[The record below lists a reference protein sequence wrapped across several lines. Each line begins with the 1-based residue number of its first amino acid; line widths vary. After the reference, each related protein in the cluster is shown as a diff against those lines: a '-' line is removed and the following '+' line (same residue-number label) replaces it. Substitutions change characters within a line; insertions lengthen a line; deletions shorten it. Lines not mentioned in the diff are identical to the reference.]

1 MMSIADFEHPGGDA
15 MRDEIARLEERI
27 EALRGERERCRKIA
41 LAARL
46 LAIAGAIWL
55 LLVVV
60 TILPFIASTFLAA
73 VAAALGGAVLMG
85 SNKTTWEQTDAALQA
100 AEAKRAELIG
110 RIELRV
116 VGEEHPTLH

>member
-1 MMSIADFEHPGGDA
+1 MDDDDF
-15 MRDEIARLEERI
+15 RDEIARLEDRI
-27 EALRGERERCRKIA
+27 ETLTGERERCRKIA
-41 LAARL
+41 LVARL

-60 TILPFIASTFLAA
+60 TLLPFDPSTFLAA

-85 SNKTTWEQTDAALQA
+85 SNKTTWEQTDAALEK
-100 AEAKRAELIG
+100 AEAQRVELIG